1 MEGNKGKMME
11 KPTISKKIVRK
22 TTPKTDFDFVVT
34 KFI

>member
-11 KPTISKKIVRK
+11 NPTISKKMVRK
-22 TTPKTDFDFVVT
+22 TTPKTDFDCVVT